1 MVCLEVLNKFDFRF
15 YKAFLGTFFV
25 PFKDISKIIFSKLN
39 RVSKKLKP
47 PVFCYLLLLISEKK
61 KKKRNIFSDF

>member
-25 PFKDISKIIFSKLN
+25 PFKDTSKIIFLKLN

-47 PVFCYLLLLISEKK
+47 PVFAIYYYLSLGENREK
-61 KKKRNIFSDF
+61 